1 MNGRISKDA
10 ARPPGAEAERDP
22 APAPGGLRSLRRG
35 EFGSRELT
43 ATLVSYWTVAALLIV
58 LIVFAFISPNFY
70 TRTNWIA
77 TSLYMTG
84 VLTLALGQSF
94 AIISGGIDLS
104 IAGILAFSSM
114 AGALVMSSLIQG
126 GVSEPAAIMAGIAA
140 ALAVGALVG
149 VVNGLLIT
157 KLRLVPF
164 IVTLGMLGVM
174 RGGTNLLNGGQQV
187 ADIPIELTL
196 AGSRIFFGWLPS
208 QVAVAIVLTLLCG
221 VLLAKTRF
229 GLRTYY
235 IGSNREGARRA
246 GINVDM
252 HLIKVYM
259 IAGMIAAVA
268 GIMMLARFGV
278 AQTNA
283 GEGSELSSIAAVV
296 IGGASLF
303 GGTGSIFGTL
313 VGAALMSVMV
323 TGLILAG
330 VQPFWQTVVTGLIII
345 GAVYIDQLRDRLR
358 FGAHQ

>member
-1 MNGRISKDA
+1 MSAAEPGR
-10 ARPPGAEAERDP
+10 
-22 APAPGGLRSLRRG
+22 LRSLLSG
-35 EFGSRELT
+35 AFGPREL
-43 ATLVSYWTVAALLIV
+43 AAALVGYWTVAALLVV
-58 LIVFAFISPNFY
+58 LVVFGLISPNFY
-70 TRTNWIA
+70 SRTNFIA

-84 VLTLALGQSF
+84 VLTLALGQTF

-114 AGALVMSSLIQG
+114 AGALVMSNLTG
-126 GVSEPAAIMAGIAA
+126 GGYPETTAVLAGIAV
-140 ALAVGALVG
+140 ALLVGAVVG
-149 VVNGLLIT
+149 FCNGVLIT

-187 ADIPIELTL
+187 ADIPFELTM

-208 QVAVAIVLTLLCG
+208 QVAVALVLTVICG
-221 VLLAKTRF
+221 LVLAKTRF

-246 GINVDM
+246 GVNVDA
-252 HLIKVYM
+252 HLIRVYM
-259 IAGMIAAVA
+259 ISGFIAAIA
-268 GIMMLARFGV
+268 GVMMLARFGV

-283 GEGSELSSIAAVV
+283 GEGTELSSIAAVV

-303 GGTGSIFGTL
+303 GGTGSIFGTFI
-313 VGAALMSVMV
+313 GAALMSVLV

-330 VQPFWQTVVTGLIII
+330 VAPFWQTVATGVIII
-345 GAVYIDQLRDRLR
+345 GAVYIDQMRDRIR